1 MKKVIASLLSITLI
15 ALNTVSAYAQVP
27 LKGAKGFRAA
37 AKVKVSLPVSSFS
50 VKLPAS
56 AAVNTAKLGSTL
68 ARLDT
73 QARLAQTLTAPQIR
87 QRVQAGHLQD
97 LSARIVNFPQAAERA
112 ALLREEFV
120 ETALGLPAAPG
131 HLAKAREFWR
141 ADLKNFSADAAQNAL
156 ADAAALGVFGQKQDA
171 ALLTSF
177 YRRAL
182 KTPAEPVAASIVAK
196 ALLKLKA
203 YDDFASFIKEA
214 KTQQAVA
221 GAAEYAQE
229 LGLSVPA
236 VSAQT
241 ANTSYELKNAGKVTL
256 LAANP
261 AKQAVAD
268 YVALTPKAAPVLA
281 EQGQEIAPAFSPVEL
296 PVLNLQTPALA
307 VAQADISAQ
316 NAETPGLTAFQR
328 GAKKAL
334 QARRAAAK
342 QKSSVSFLSRS
353 QNTDNKNALYGGLPV
368 PALWKTAKK
377 LVGGVKNLFAKKA
390 ASPAALPTQP
400 QTSTFIQRASL
411 YMSSFV
417 VGLEVA
423 TPVIANFG
431 TSFGLSL
438 EDNILVSVATYLP
451 YSVGAILS
459 NWLKEK
465 IGRKASLNVGLGLL
479 AAGFTAGVS
488 LLGLN
493 GNFVPWQDA
502 MAHFYSILG
511 CIMAASTGG
520 VFVHNAI
527 GPMMTEI
534 SAGESELIR
543 QKRSAN
549 TELGRAVGM
558 AASFAFPFIA
568 TKLLG
573 QDWSFTFAMPL
584 PLLAAA
590 ALGLNFAKIPN
601 TKPQASAPEVK
612 TGEKVGKLAALKN
625 NAYVRL
631 FKEEKGVAALLAG
644 LFTMNAVE
652 TCFSNGFLF
661 LLPGLTEDPSSQYL
675 FGLAQFAAPF
685 LLGRYLAGN
694 FLKWFPKHNMSIA
707 TLLSAVGGLAALPLA
722 NDAYALTAA
731 LFAAETG
738 ISTAFTLAFA
748 RTAKNTRTQDRV
760 ISLIVA
766 SAVSCALGPV
776 LFSNLAQN
784 LMDAGIFSSA
794 DATTAAL
801 IGVPS
806 VLALLSAGLFHKLEG
821 KQAKATVN
829 GGKST
834 SPNWLKKIT
843 NYFTGKKK

>member
-37 AKVKVSLPVSSFS
+37 SKVKVTLPASSFS
-50 VKLPAS
+50 VKLPSSTAAS
-56 AAVNTAKLGSTL
+56 TVKLGATL
-68 ARLDT
+68 TRLNT

-87 QRVQAGHLQD
+87 QRVQTGHLQD
-97 LSARIVNFPQAAERA
+97 LPTRILAYPQAAERA
-112 ALLREEFV
+112 ALLRDEFV
-120 ETALGLPAAPG
+120 ETALGFPASKEQIE
-131 HLAKAREFWR
+131 KALEFWR
-141 ADLKNFSADAAQNAL
+141 ADLGKFSADTALNAF
-156 ADAAALGVFGQKQDA
+156 ADAAAIGLFGQKQDA
-171 ALLTSF
+171 PLLTAF
-177 YRRAL
+177 YRRAV
-182 KTPAEPVAASIVAK
+182 KTPAEPLAAAVVAK
-196 ALLKLKA
+196 ALLKLKD
-203 YDDFASFIKEA
+203 YDAFATFIKEV
-214 KTQQAVA
+214 KTAQAVA
-221 GAAEYAQE
+221 GAVEYAQE

-236 VSAQT
+236 VSAQ
-241 ANTSYELKNAGKVTL
+241 AENTTYGLKNAGKVTL

-261 AKQAVAD
+261 AKKAVAD
-268 YVALTPKAAPVLA
+268 YVALTPKTPQTLA
-281 EQGQEIAPAFSPVEL
+281 EQAQYIAPAFSPVEL
-296 PVLNLQTPALA
+296 PAFDLQTPALA
-307 VAQADISAQ
+307 VAQADISTQTAQ
-316 NAETPGLTAFQR
+316 TPGLTAFQR

-334 QARRAAAK
+334 QARRTAAE
-342 QKSSVSFLSRS
+342 QKSSVSFLGRS
-353 QNTDNKNALYGGLPV
+353 NNTDNKNALYGGLPV

-390 ASPAALPTQP
+390 EAPAAALPAQA
-400 QTSTFIQRASL
+400 TSSFVQRASL

-438 EDNILVSVATYLP
+438 EDNILVAVATYLP
-451 YSVGAILS
+451 YSVGAFFS

-479 AAGFTAGVS
+479 GAGFTAGVS

-493 GNFVPWQDA
+493 GSFVPWQDA

-549 TELGRAVGM
+549 TELGRAMGM

-584 PLLAAA
+584 PLVAAA
-590 ALGLNFAKIPN
+590 ALGLNLAKIPN
-601 TKPQASAPEVK
+601 TKPQVAAPEVK
-612 TGEKVGKLAALKN
+612 TGEKVGKLSALKN

-661 LLPGLTEDPSSQYL
+661 LLPGLTDDPSSQYL

-707 TLLSAVGGLAALPLA
+707 TLLSAVGGIAALPLA

-731 LFAAETG
+731 LFAAEVG

-748 RTAKNTRTQDRV
+748 RTAKNTHTQDRV

-766 SAVSCALGPV
+766 SAVSCALGPM
-776 LFSNLAQN
+776 LMSNLAQN
-784 LMDAGIFSSA
+784 LMDAGLFSSA
-794 DATTAAL
+794 GATTAAL
-801 IGVPS
+801 IGIPS
-806 VLALLSAGLFHKLEG
+806 VLALLSAGLFHKLERN
-821 KQAKATVN
+821 QAQAAAN
-829 GGKST
+829 GGKNT

-843 NYFTGKKK
+843 NYFKK

>member
-37 AKVKVSLPVSSFS
+37 AKVKVTVPASSFS
-50 VKLPAS
+50 VKLPAG
-56 AAVNTAKLGSTL
+56 AAVNTAKLGATL
-68 ARLDT
+68 TRLNT

-97 LSARIVNFPQAAERA
+97 LPTRILAYPQATERA

-120 ETALGLPAAPG
+120 ETALGFPTSKEQM
-131 HLAKAREFWR
+131 AKALEFWR
-141 ADLKNFSADAAQNAL
+141 ADLKNFAADTAQNAL
-156 ADAAALGVFGQKQDA
+156 SDAAALGVFGFQEDA

-182 KTPAEPVAASIVAK
+182 KTPAEPLAASVVAK

-203 YDDFASFIKEA
+203 YDAFATFIKEV

-221 GAAEYAQE
+221 GAVEYAREQ
-229 LGLSVPA
+229 GLSVPA
-236 VSAQT
+236 VSAQ
-241 ANTSYELKNAGKVTL
+241 AENTSYELKNAGKVTL

-268 YVALTPKAAPVLA
+268 YVALTPKTPQTLA
-281 EQGQEIAPAFSPVEL
+281 EQAQYIAPAFSPVDL
-296 PVLNLQTPALA
+296 PTLNLQTPALA
-307 VAQADISAQ
+307 VAQADVSAQ
-316 NAETPGLTAFQR
+316 AAETPGLTAFQR

-334 QARRAAAK
+334 QARRTAAE
-342 QKSSVSFLSRS
+342 QKSSVSFLGRS
-353 QNTDNKNALYGGLPV
+353 QNTDNQNALYGGLPV

-390 ASPAALPTQP
+390 ASHAALPTQP

-451 YSVGAILS
+451 YSVGAIFS

-549 TELGRAVGM
+549 TELGRAMGM

-601 TKPQASAPEVK
+601 TKPQVAAPEVK

-707 TLLSAVGGLAALPLA
+707 TLLSAVGGVAALPLA

-748 RTAKNTRTQDRV
+748 RTAKNTHTQDRV

-766 SAVSCALGPV
+766 SAISCALGPV
-776 LFSNLAQN
+776 LLSNLAQN

-794 DATTAAL
+794 GATTAAL

-806 VLALLSAGLFHKLEG
+806 ALALLSAGLFHKLERN
-821 KQAKATVN
+821 QAKAAAT
-829 GGKST
+829 GGKRT
-834 SPNWLKKIT
+834 LPNWLKKIA
-843 NYFTGKKK
+843 NYFKK